1 MYRTF
6 STEWIL
12 WKFQKVKISLLPA
25 AGPPPPPGVSNSF
38 CEGAGEDLFINFSQS
53 KLVFSWGY
61 QGLFIKD
68 LRQKPILTVKYWFWT
83 EKRIY
88 LNQCLAF

>member
-25 AGPPPPPGVSNSF
+25 GSPPPPPGVSNSF
-38 CEGAGEDLFINFSQS
+38 CDGVGGEDLFIDLFS
-53 KLVFSWGY
+53 V
-61 QGLFIKD
+61 
-68 LRQKPILTVKYWFWT
+68 
-83 EKRIY
+83 
-88 LNQCLAF
+88 